1 MFGGC
6 EAGGRVAVG
15 LVTTRSLAEGHFSVL
30 RVDFLFK
37 TNLDYELG
45 GQKVGT
51 FDGKKSSKIS
61 R

>member
-1 MFGGC
+1 MFGGS

-30 RVDFLFK
+30 RVDFIIK

-45 GQKVGT
+45 GEGRH
-51 FDGKKSSKIS
+51 F
-61 R
+61 